1 MAAGDVNAA
10 AGPGGAT
17 RGAGLPAGPGHHRP
31 AVVRAAGRPGRD
43 GGHPMAA
50 VLASLPAALTARPV
64 DAERWADA
72 VDRWQYGDP
81 RRAED
86 PSTEAWAALVRAI
99 LCRHGLER
107 MREDAD
113 EAVRRFGTESF
124 ATSAPALMQGIARV
138 LSGDLD
144 GGAAALED
152 AASIAEKIGVHE
164 DLMLTLS
171 ERALAAFERSEWDQ
185 AQILADEAHA
195 ALRRPRREESCVAP
209 PRSPRR
215 KPAAL
220 HRGDLVAVRQH
231 LVAGQRL
238 RPLLTYARPV
248 RRPRHAGLGGCPD
261 AHSMIDCGHGR
272 HETRIIQVL
281 PAPAGIFPHAAQAV
295 LIERIVRDPYNGRLR
310 SAVAAFGVTSRPA
323 GGAAPPGGP
332 GHRDPAPLGR
342 GGPAPRR
349 RRHDEEDASR
359 LRSGTSAQVTG
370 AIRNIVIASLRLVG
384 FTNTAAG
391 RR

>member
-209 PRSPRR
+209 PVS
-215 KPAAL
+215 
-220 HRGDLVAVRQH
+220 
-231 LVAGQRL
+231 
-238 RPLLTYARPV
+238 
-248 RRPRHAGLGGCPD
+248 
-261 AHSMIDCGHGR
+261 
-272 HETRIIQVL
+272 
-281 PAPAGIFPHAAQAV
+281 AAQA
-295 LIERIVRDPYNGRLR
+295 R
-310 SAVAAFGVTSRPA
+310 
-323 GGAAPPGGP
+323 
-332 GHRDPAPLGR
+332 
-342 GGPAPRR
+342 GPAPRR
-349 RRHDEEDASR
+349 PRGSAPAPCRRPAAPALADLRPACSPSSTRWPGRMPRRPQHDR
-359 LRSGTSAQVTG
+359 LRPRPPRDADHPGAACPGRHLPSCRPGRPDRADSPRPVQREAAICRRRLRCHQPASGRGGTPRRPWPSRSGSTGTWRSCTTSATS
-370 AIRNIVIASLRLVG
+370 R
-384 FTNTAAG
+384 
-391 RR
+391 